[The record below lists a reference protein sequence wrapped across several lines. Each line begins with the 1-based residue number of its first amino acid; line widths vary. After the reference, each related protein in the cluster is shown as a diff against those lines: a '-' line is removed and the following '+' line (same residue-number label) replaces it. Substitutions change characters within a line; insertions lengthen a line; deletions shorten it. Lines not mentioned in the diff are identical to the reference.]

1 MLVNSNYRYG
11 GGGIGSSL
19 IIEGYYNDSKFYQDN
34 SFTTEIDGESGK
46 LYVDLST
53 NKTYRWTGSI
63 FTAFNADLL
72 DGKHASDFASLISNG
87 NMSGID
93 ATSITGAGVLLKDE
107 STGTVWNV
115 HTHGDQLRIFNGSS
129 EYIMIDDRNIG
140 SQSVA
145 NAATAHQV
153 ISPSSKVKLYEN
165 NEGGNLELMGPDG
178 VHLMQMDL
186 YNNESFRMY
195 FYDGEKL
202 SFPLSFDF
210 SSQKLNI
217 NGNAETASNADTVDG
232 LHAWHMAT
240 LNADGG
246 SHGTSFPMFCKHNV
260 LGDNRFYIGVSG
272 GGYERSV
279 AVGFAEAAA
288 SASNAN
294 TATTADRLSTSAG
307 SVTQPV
313 YFSDGKPVACTYT
326 LGKSVP
332 SNAVFT
338 DTIPT
343 NVDTVDGL
351 HAWNMATLDAN
362 GGSHGTNF
370 PMYCRH
376 NVLGDGRFYIG
387 VSGGYERS
395 VAVAF
400 AEKASIAYSTSTA
413 TTATTAATSCT
424 LESLI
429 IGTSNANYATILD
442 WANAKHGL
450 ACASIITGNGIPSD
464 APTQDEAMLRLES
477 DGYGARKI
485 VTWTKYGGGT
495 PVIYQRAIFTG
506 NWLDAGWE
514 RVK

>member
-63 FTAFNADLL
+63 FTAFNADTL
-72 DGKHASDFASLISNG
+72 DGLHASDFCNANSPR
-87 NMSGID
+87 
-93 ATSITGAGVLLKDE
+93 ITGAIRVNPNTEGNFSEGIRIANATNGYSDIVLGAEGDAGIT
-107 STGTVWNV
+107 STGIYIGKTATNEFVIARGASGDSSNGSLRLDTGGNWNV
-115 HTHGDQLRIFNGSS
+115 NGSNQLIHS
-129 EYIMIDDRNIG
+129 GNIG

-217 NGNAETASNADTVDG
+217 NGNAETAT
-232 LHAWHMAT
+232 
-240 LNADGG
+240 
-246 SHGTSFPMFCKHNV
+246 
-260 LGDNRFYIGVSG
+260 
-272 GGYERSV
+272 
-279 AVGFAEAAA
+279 
-288 SASNAN
+288 SASNATTAI
-294 TATTADRLSTSAG
+294 TATKLSTSAG

-332 SNAVFT
+332 ADAVFT
-338 DTIPT
+338 DTVPT
-343 NVDTVDGL
+343 SVNYATNAGNADTVDGM
-351 HAWNMATLDAN
+351 HAWNLSTLSAN
-362 GGSHGTNF
+362 GDSHGTTY
-370 PMYCRH
+370 PMYCRF
-376 NVLGDGRFYIG
+376 NVLGDNRFYIG
-387 VSGGYERS
+387 VGNGYERS

-400 AEKASIAYSTSTA
+400 AEKASIAYSTSIA
-413 TTATTAATSCT
+413 TTANTAMTSHI
-424 LESLI
+424 LKSFL
-429 IGTSNANYATILD
+429 IGTTNADYATILE
-442 WANAKHGL
+442 WANDKSGF
-450 ACASIITGNGIPSD
+450 ACASIVTGNGIPSD

-477 DGYGARKI
+477 DSYGARKI

-506 NWLDAGWE
+506 SWLDAGWE